1 MTEAEIKMYVDI
13 ATLVVLTFTLVV
25 VLWQAF
31 LIRRTL
37 EADTFAS
44 IEERA
49 EGIGLSESTD
59 LVNSLTC
66 SNYAT
71 YEATVS
77 PPDQARVR
85 KLVDFLNDVSHLAR
99 AGYINDYYPI
109 RLYAPAILTCGRKL
123 LPWWVDGLR
132 AKRSY
137 KFLYNNFVF
146 FYKYAEYWERH
157 HYPKKGYRWYLRRV
171 EHVAEL

>member
-1 MTEAEIKMYVDI
+1 MTEAEIKSFVDI
-13 ATLVVLTFTLVV
+13 ATLVVLALTLIV

-49 EGIGLSESTD
+49 EGIDLSQTAD
-59 LVNSLTC
+59 LINSWTFN
-66 SNYAT
+66 NYAT
-71 YEATVS
+71 YETTVA
-77 PPDQARVR
+77 PDDQARVR

-109 RLYAPAILTCGRKL
+109 RLYAPVILTCGRKL
-123 LPWWVDGLR
+123 LPWWADGLR

-137 KFLYNNFVF
+137 KFLYNNFEY
-146 FYKYAEYWERH
+146 FYRYAEYWESH
-157 HYPKKGYRWYLRRV
+157 NYPRKGYRWYLRTI